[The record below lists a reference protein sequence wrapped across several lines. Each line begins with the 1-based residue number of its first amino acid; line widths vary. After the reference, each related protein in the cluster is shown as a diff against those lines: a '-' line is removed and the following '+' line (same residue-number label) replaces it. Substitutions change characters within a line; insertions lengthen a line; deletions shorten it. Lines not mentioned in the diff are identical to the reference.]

1 VIRDNHVEQ
10 MIIPNTQLNKN
21 RATYLSKTVLIYF
34 EMLSIIVSPG
44 MIFDPYSNSYYDMI
58 DGQLLAKMESEV
70 KSVFTDLFVVNLEKE
85 KTLVVKSIT
94 NDSWSDQTKNQGVFY
109 IEQKNRDK
117 KGISLTK
124 SDCGKLATILK
135 EISEK

>member
-1 VIRDNHVEQ
+1 VIRECHVEQ
-10 MIIPNTQLNKN
+10 MTNPNTQLNKN

-34 EMLSIIVSPG
+34 ELSIIVNPG
-44 MIFDPYSNSYYDMI
+44 ITFDTYYQPRI
-58 DGQLLAKMESEV
+58 LSQLLTKMESEV

-94 NDSWSDQTKNQGVFY
+94 NDSWSDQTKKSGVFY

>member
-1 VIRDNHVEQ
+1 

-34 EMLSIIVSPG
+34 ELSIIVSPG
-44 MIFDPYSNSYYDMI
+44 MIYNPYSNSYYDLI
-58 DGQLLAKMESEV
+58 DGQLLAKMETEV
-70 KSVFTDLFVVNLEKE
+70 KSVFEDLYVIELEKE
-85 KTLVVKSIT
+85 KTLVVKQIT
-94 NDSWSDQTKNQGVFY
+94 NDSWSDETKKSGVFY

-117 KGISLTK
+117 KGVSLTK